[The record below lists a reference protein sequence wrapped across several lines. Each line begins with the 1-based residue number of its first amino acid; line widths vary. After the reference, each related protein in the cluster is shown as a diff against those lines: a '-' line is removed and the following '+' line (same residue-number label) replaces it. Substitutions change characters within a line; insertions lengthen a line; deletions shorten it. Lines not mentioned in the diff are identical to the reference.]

1 MRTVFVENRERKKDP
16 AGIVVSNSV
25 TVSIDLNVIEGGDL
39 KKQNQLPIQ
48 IHFFFP
54 ISLL

>member
-1 MRTVFVENRERKKDP
+1 
-16 AGIVVSNSV
+16 
-25 TVSIDLNVIEGGDL
+25 VIEGGDL

-54 ISLL
+54 ISLLWLLEIYYCQN